1 MAKTQPNKKSEAVEE
16 TTSSTRRGLLKT
28 GLGAALIVLHLFVT
42 PKQQRRQHGK
52 FKLVGTRERLVIN
65 SSKNGLA
72 ASKKNQVE
80 NSQ

>member
-16 TTSSTRRGLLKT
+16 KTSSTRRGLLKT
-28 GLGAALIVLHLFVT
+28 GLGAALIG
-42 PKQQRRQHGK
+42 GK
-52 FKLVGTRERLVIN
+52 FKLVGTQERPVIN